1 MATKSQTDAPE
12 LLELDE
18 MRRKHSI
25 KEPVYAGVC
34 SANGWKPGKML
45 TGDEFLAAVSKFN
58 GAPMDGRSAKER
70 GAKD

>member
-1 MATKSQTDAPE
+1 MATKSQTDPQE

-18 MRRKHSI
+18 LRRKYG
-25 KEPVYAGVC
+25 VNRAVFAGVC

-45 TGDEFLAAVSKFN
+45 TGEEFLAAVSKFN
-58 GAPMDGRSAKER
+58 GAPMDGRPAKER

>member
-1 MATKSQTDAPE
+1 MATKSQTDSPE

-18 MRRKHSI
+18 LRRKHSI
-25 KEPVYAGVC
+25 KGPVFAGVC

-45 TGDEFLAAVSKFN
+45 TSEEFLAAVSKFN
-58 GAPMDGRSAKER
+58 GAPMDGRPAKER